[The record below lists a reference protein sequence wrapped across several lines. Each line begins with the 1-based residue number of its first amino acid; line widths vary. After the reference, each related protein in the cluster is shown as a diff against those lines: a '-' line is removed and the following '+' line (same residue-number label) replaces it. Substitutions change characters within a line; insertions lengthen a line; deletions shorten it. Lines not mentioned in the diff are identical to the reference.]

1 LRDATCEQE
10 RRHLLLRHEL
20 SRINKNV
27 APIAAAPARRKV
39 GNVQQFG
46 DEQTG
51 EDSAPGATPLQT
63 APTVVGLM
71 PRPSTLHDL
80 WTEWT
85 IGTGGRRPTSSFN
98 AHERGSVK
106 SVYSFHKPFWDKVEE
121 MVRVGMSAQ
130 VACDVI
136 HRADGQQTPI
146 TSILHNLRQ
155 DSKSGNWPAALCNA
169 HF

>member
-1 LRDATCEQE
+1 M
-10 RRHLLLRHEL
+10 LLLLQQHRLDVKWAMSSSSVTSKLVKIQHQGQRHYGL
-20 SRINKNV
+20 RQS
-27 APIAAAPARRKV
+27 
-39 GNVQQFG
+39 
-46 DEQTG
+46 
-51 EDSAPGATPLQT
+51 
-63 APTVVGLM
+63 LM

-85 IGTGGRRPTSSFN
+85 IGTGGRRPESSFN

-130 VACDVI
+130 VVCDVI
-136 HRADGQQTPI
+136 HRAYGQQTPI
-146 TSILHNLRQ
+146 TSILRNLRQ

-169 HF
+169 HL

>member
-1 LRDATCEQE
+1 M
-10 RRHLLLRHEL
+10 LLRHEL

-27 APIAAAPARRKV
+27 ARIAAAPARRQV

-46 DEQTG
+46 DEKTG
-51 EDSAPGATPLQT
+51 EDSAPGATPLRT

-85 IGTGGRRPTSSFN
+85 IGTGGRRPVSSLN

-106 SVYSFHKPFWDKVEE
+106 SVYSFCKPFWDKVDE
-121 MVRVGMSAQ
+121 MVRVGMSVQ
-130 VACDVI
+130 IACDEI
-136 HRADGQQTPI
+136 HRAYGQH
-146 TSILHNLRQ
+146 TSITNILRNMRQ
-155 DSKSGNWPAALCNA
+155 DSKSGNRHCPTYHLKMDRLI
-169 HF
+169 